1 MVTRMSLVVKRGS
14 FLQKNGDEI
23 EARAKKD
30 VFCLKMD
37 IKGNPTRFIIEYNS
51 SGIVPLKV
59 YPALSLLNLTQ
70 PELCS

>member
-1 MVTRMSLVVKRGS
+1 FSHRKMVTRMSLVVKRGS

-37 IKGNPTRFIIEYNS
+37 IKGNPTRFILNIIHRE
-51 SGIVPLKV
+51 
-59 YPALSLLNLTQ
+59 LSLSKCTRHFHF
-70 PELCS
+70 